1 MQQYLNLVKEK
12 EDRWNEQIQECDE
25 ILSHANIGT
34 VISIFTCFLNTY
46 QPNNVNELTISL
58 HIVVLQHLLHQDL

>member
-12 EDRWNEQIQECDE
+12 EERWNEQIQECDE

-34 VISIFTCFLNTY
+34 QISFLHKF
-46 QPNNVNELTISL
+46 S
-58 HIVVLQHLLHQDL
+58 